1 MVSPLRGRWALIAR
15 RGGYGDVRG
24 SGQSADDSVA
34 SAHER
39 LAREGGFQFD
49 HALFAPP
56 KVPGWLAWL
65 GEALKAAAPVLK
77 VVFWIGLAALALL
90 IIVAIVR
97 EIIRLKA
104 PPARAEGPKLT
115 ADPVWSPDAAAARD
129 LLSAA
134 DQLAGEGRFLEA
146 AHLLLLRSVE
156 DIQKHRPKALRVS
169 YTAREIA
176 SLPAL
181 PEAARSAFS
190 GIARIVERGLFG
202 GRPVDAEDFAACRAA
217 YEAFALPEGWAR

>member
-1 MVSPLRGRWALIAR
+1 MRV
-15 RGGYGDVRG
+15 
-24 SGQSADDSVA
+24 SGQAADDSVA

-49 HALFAPP
+49 HAMFPPP
-56 KVPGWLAWL
+56 KIPGWLTWV
-65 GEALKAAAPVLK
+65 GEALKAIAPMLK
-77 VVFWIGLAALALL
+77 VVFWIGLAALAVLL
-90 IIVAIVR
+90 IVAIVR

-115 ADPVWSPDAAAARD
+115 ADPVWRPDAAAARD

-134 DQLAGEGRFLEA
+134 DQLAEEGRFLEA

-176 SLPAL
+176 LLPAL
-181 PEAARSAFS
+181 PDAARSAFA
-190 GIARIVERGLFG
+190 GIAGVVERGLFG

>member
-1 MVSPLRGRWALIAR
+1 MRV
-15 RGGYGDVRG
+15 
-24 SGQSADDSVA
+24 SGQATDDSVA

-49 HALFAPP
+49 HAMFPPP
-56 KVPGWLAWL
+56 KIPGWLTWV
-65 GEALKAAAPVLK
+65 GEALKAIAPMLK
-77 VVFWIGLAALALL
+77 VVFWIGLAALAVLL
-90 IIVAIVR
+90 IVAIVR

-115 ADPVWSPDAAAARD
+115 ADPVWRPDAAAARD

-134 DQLAGEGRFLEA
+134 DQLAEEGRFLEA

-176 SLPAL
+176 LLPAL
-181 PEAARSAFS
+181 PDAARSAFA
-190 GIARIVERGLFG
+190 GIAGVVERGLFG

>member
-1 MVSPLRGRWALIAR
+1 
-15 RGGYGDVRG
+15 VRV
-24 SGQSADDSVA
+24 SGQAADDSVA

-49 HALFAPP
+49 HAMFPPP
-56 KVPGWLAWL
+56 KIPGWLTWV
-65 GEALKAAAPVLK
+65 GEALKAIAPILK
-77 VVFWIGLAALALL
+77 VVFWIGLAALAVLL
-90 IIVAIVR
+90 IVAIVR

-115 ADPVWSPDAAAARD
+115 ADPVWRPDAAAARD

-134 DQLAGEGRFLEA
+134 DQLAEEGRFLEA

-176 SLPAL
+176 LLPAL
-181 PEAARSAFS
+181 PDAARSAFA
-190 GIARIVERGLFG
+190 GIAGVVERGLFG

>member
-1 MVSPLRGRWALIAR
+1 MIAS
-15 RGGYGDVRG
+15 RGGYGGVKV
-24 SGQSADDSVA
+24 SGQAADDSVA

-39 LAREGGFQFD
+39 LARDGGFQFD
-49 HALFAPP
+49 HAVIPPP
-56 KVPGWLAWL
+56 KVPGWLTWV

-77 VVFWIGLAALALL
+77 VVFWIGLAALAVL

-115 ADPVWSPDAAAARD
+115 ADPVWRPDAAAARD

-146 AHLLLLRSVE
+146 SHLLLLRSVE

-176 SLPAL
+176 LLPAL
-181 PEAARSAFS
+181 PDAARSAFA
-190 GIARIVERGLFG
+190 GIAGVVERGLFG

>member
-1 MVSPLRGRWALIAR
+1 MSPLRGRWALIAS
-15 RGGYGDVRG
+15 RGGYGGVRV
-24 SGQSADDSVA
+24 SGQAADDSVA

-49 HALFAPP
+49 HAMFPPP
-56 KVPGWLAWL
+56 KIPGWLTWM
-65 GEALKAAAPVLK
+65 GEALKAIAPMLK

-90 IIVAIVR
+90 LIVAIVR

-115 ADPVWSPDAAAARD
+115 ADPVWRPDAAAARD

-176 SLPAL
+176 LLPAL
-181 PEAARSAFS
+181 PDAARSAFA
-190 GIARIVERGLFG
+190 GIAGVVERGLFG

>member
-1 MVSPLRGRWALIAR
+1 MIAR
-15 RGGYGDVRG
+15 RGGYGDVRV

-115 ADPVWSPDAAAARD
+115 ADPVWRPDAAAARD

-156 DIQKHRPKALRVS
+156 DIQKHRPKALLVS
-169 YTAREIA
+169 FTAREIA
-176 SLPAL
+176 LLPAL
-181 PEAARSAFS
+181 PDAARSAFA
-190 GIARIVERGLFG
+190 GIARVVERGLFG

>member
-1 MVSPLRGRWALIAR
+1 MRV
-15 RGGYGDVRG
+15 

-34 SAHER
+34 SAYER

-49 HALFAPP
+49 HAVFPPP
-56 KVPGWLAWL
+56 KVPDWLAWL

-77 VVFWIGLAALALL
+77 IVFWVGLAALAVL
-90 IIVAIVR
+90 IVFALVR

-104 PPARAEGPKLT
+104 PTARAEGPTLK
-115 ADPVWSPDAAAARD
+115 ADPVWKPDAVAARD

-134 DQLAGEGRFLEA
+134 DQLAGEGRFLDA

-176 SLPAL
+176 LLPAL
-181 PEAARSAFS
+181 PDAARSAFA
-190 GIARIVERGLFG
+190 GIARVVERGLFG